1 MLYTMP
7 YSVENSRLSQQ
18 VQTTGSSQPSPEVE
32 QQRARDRLLIDR
44 IVQQEQ
50 SALSELY
57 DRYARVVYSIAYR
70 SLGSVEESE
79 EVVVDVFSQVWKT
92 ADRYDACKARVDT
105 WLFMMA
111 RSRILDRLR
120 RVQRVGKIEA
130 ASVEIAV
137 QEPKTESDP
146 VETLA
151 VRERRK
157 QVFAAL
163 DQLPPEQRRVIELAY
178 YQGFSHSEIANLT
191 QLSLGTVKT
200 RIRLG
205 LSKLRNLLGELA

>member
-1 MLYTMP
+1 M
-7 YSVENSRLSQQ
+7 SQQ
-18 VQTTGSSQPSPEVE
+18 VQTSGTSQLSPEVA
-32 QQRARDRLLIDR
+32 QQWSEDRLLVER
-44 IVQQEQ
+44 LVQQDQ
-50 SALSELY
+50 SALSALY

-79 EVVVDVFSQVWKT
+79 EVVLDVFSQVWKT
-92 ADRYDACKARVDT
+92 AERYDASKARVDS
-105 WLFMMA
+105 WIFMMA

-120 RVQRVGKIEA
+120 KVQRVGKIEA

-146 VETLA
+146 VESLA

-163 DQLPPEQRRVIELAY
+163 AQLPPEQRRVIELAY
-178 YQGFSHSEIANLT
+178 YQGLSHSEIANLT

-205 LSKLRNLLGELA
+205 LSKLRNLLVELT